1 MQTLEQIR
9 DKYKT
14 YGRRGDWQLVANKLG
29 KSRDLVRKV
38 VQGKRKNKAV
48 LAAVVKLLDI
58 REAGQKDFLNA

>member
-14 YGRRGDWQLVANKLG
+14 YGRRGDWQLVANKVG

-38 VQGKRKNKAV
+38 VQGKRQNKAV
-48 LAAVVKLLDI
+48 LAAIVKLLDI
-58 REAGQKDFLNA
+58 RETAHQTFLNA